1 MFALISVLSVDVL
14 LFLGFI
20 FIIFK
25 MMSKSYIDISKCR
38 KRYFD
43 RLDGSEDESISDHES
58 ESNSDIVYN
67 YDSAT
72 ESDRSYYEDVIFTLY
87 IGLQQYFNIEEN
99 RTKLLDVLSCNSN
112 NLMIANKSLEDLL
125 NNTEFEYPIETDGVI
140 EIFNVNK
147 EYTKMLDK
155 YGEYHFNYNT
165 SANIIEIGERDG
177 TTIYASLG
185 QLNFY
190 RWFFENVYN
199 YASARYT

>member
-1 MFALISVLSVDVL
+1 MYSFISVLSVDVL

-25 MMSKSYIDISKCR
+25 MVGDSYIDISKCR

-43 RLDGSEDESISDHES
+43 RLDGSDDEYYESDFISDS
-58 ESNSDIVYN
+58 ENN
-67 YDSAT
+67 KSAT
-72 ESDRSYYEDVIFTLY
+72 TQSDRSYCEDVIFTLY
-87 IGLQQYFNIEEN
+87 IELQQYFNIEEN
-99 RTKLLDVLSCNSN
+99 KTKLLDILSCNSN
-112 NLMIANKSLEDLL
+112 NWITNDLLEELL
-125 NNTEFEYPIETDGVI
+125 NNTEFEYPIETDGII

-147 EYTKMLDK
+147 EYTKMLDR

-177 TTIYASLG
+177 ITIYASLG

-199 YASARYT
+199 YANAKYI